1 MLEEDVDLTLD
12 DDHVPNNSPSFK
24 YKASFVTNRNGAK
37 IAVTLK
43 YLSNFWRSLEMP
55 LIICK
60 VELSFTWNK
69 NCGSSSED
77 GNSIF
82 AITDTKLY
90 APIVTLSAEDIVK
103 LSKLLGEGFKRSIY
117 WNKYRVIANKT
128 YNVNGYIRDL
138 LDSSCQGFRRLFVLA
153 CDNANEI
160 TPDSHKNL
168 LSSKN

>member
-1 MLEEDVDLTLD
+1 MLEEDADLTLD
-12 DDHVPNNSPSFK
+12 DDHVPNNSSSFK

-37 IAVTLK
+37 TAVTLK

-55 LIICK
+55 LIICE
-60 VELSFTWNK
+60 VELSFTWNE
-69 NCGSSSED
+69 NYVLSSED

-82 AITDTKLY
+82 AITDTKLHV
-90 APIVTLSAEDIVK
+90 PIVTLSAEDIVK
-103 LSKLLGEGFKRSIY
+103 LSKLLGEWFKRSIY

-138 LDSSCQGFRRLFVLA
+138 LDSSCQGFRRFFVLA
-153 CDNANEI
+153 YDNANEI
-160 TPDSHKNL
+160 TPDSHKNM

>member
-1 MLEEDVDLTLD
+1 MLEEDADLTLD
-12 DDHVPNNSPSFK
+12 DDHVPNNSSSFK

-43 YLSNFWRSLEMP
+43 YLSNFWRSLEMS
-55 LIICK
+55 LNICK
-60 VELSFTWNK
+60 VELSFTWNE
-69 NCGSSSED
+69 NCVLSSED

-82 AITDTKLY
+82 AITNTKLY
-90 APIVTLSAEDIVK
+90 VPIVTLSAEDIVK
-103 LSKLLGEGFKRSIY
+103 LSKLLGEWFKRSIY

-138 LDSSCQGFRRLFVLA
+138 LDSSCQGFRRFFVLA
-153 CDNANEI
+153 YDNANEI
-160 TPDSHKNL
+160 TPDSHKNM